1 MTKLKAILPI
11 LLAVCVALG
20 GAVWTY
26 RWVNNQVAPSAKS
39 VDMQTEAV
47 PIVVAHLDLP
57 WGTQINGNHTKMVPF
72 LKESLPPGYFHDPA
86 ELQGRVVVYPV
97 KADEPI
103 LESRLAPTS
112 VETGGISAVVK
123 PGKRAIAVKG
133 DKVIGLAGL
142 IQPGNRVDVL
152 VTLTDPRK
160 DSEVTKLVLQDV
172 PVLATGEELS
182 KNGDGDAS
190 PVDVYTLEVTPE
202 EGEKLSLAAT
212 QGKLQFALR
221 NATDVDTVL
230 TKGATIP
237 RTLASFQ
244 QLAPKKRRKSPSEPF
259 VRKVQVI
266 KGNKVSQKTFYQ

>member
-11 LLAVCVALG
+11 LLAFCVAFG

-86 ELQGRVVVYPV
+86 ELEGRVVIFPV
-97 KADEPI
+97 KADEPV

-112 VETGGISAVVK
+112 VKTGGISAVVT

-172 PVLATGEELS
+172 PVLATGEELY

-212 QGKLQFALR
+212 EGKLQFALR
-221 NATDVDTVL
+221 NAIDVDTVL

-237 RTLASFQ
+237 RTLASFRT
-244 QLAPKKRRKSPSEPF
+244 AVPKGKKSRGNPF

>member
-1 MTKLKAILPI
+1 
-11 LLAVCVALG
+11 
-20 GAVWTY
+20 
-26 RWVNNQVAPSAKS
+26 
-39 VDMQTEAV
+39 
-47 PIVVAHLDLP
+47 
-57 WGTQINGNHTKMVPF
+57 MVPF

-86 ELQGRVVVYPV
+86 ELEGRVVIFPV
-97 KADEPI
+97 KADEPV

-112 VETGGISAVVK
+112 VKTGGISAVVT

-172 PVLATGEELS
+172 PVLATGEELY

-202 EGEKLSLAAT
+202 EGEKLSLAAAE
-212 QGKLQFALR
+212 GKLQFALR
-221 NATDVDTVL
+221 NAIDVDTVL

-237 RTLASFQ
+237 RTLASFRT
-244 QLAPKKRRKSPSEPF
+244 AVPKGKKSRGNPF